1 MELEGKTALVTGAS
15 SGIGYATALL
25 LAERGAAVAAH
36 YYATPEGAERAV
48 REICAKGGS
57 AFSVRANVSVAAE
70 VEAMFKEVLSRFGCL
85 DIVVNNAGDLV
96 ERCPIA
102 EMSEEL
108 WDRIMDLNMKGVFL
122 CCRAALAAMI
132 PRGEGVIV
140 NVSSI
145 AARHGGGPGAVAYA
159 ASKGGVLTLSKGL
172 AREVAPKGVRVNAVA
187 PGVISTRFH
196 QRHSTPEAM
205 ARFVSSIPMGRAGA
219 AEEVAE
225 VIAFLAS
232 PRSSYL
238 TGETIEVNG
247 GQLMD

>member
-25 LAERGAAVAAH
+25 LAERGAAIAAH

-70 VEAMFKEVLSRFGCL
+70 VEAMFKEVLSRFGRL
-85 DIVVNNAGDLV
+85 DIVVNNAGDLL

-122 CCRAALAAMI
+122 CCRGALAAMI

-172 AREVAPKGVRVNAVA
+172 AREVAPKGVRVNAVS
-187 PGVISTRFH
+187 PGVIATRFH

-205 ARFVSSIPMGRAGA
+205 ARFVASIPMGRAGT

-225 VIAFLAS
+225 AIAFLAS
-232 PRSSYL
+232 PRSGFLS
-238 TGETIEVNG
+238 GETIEVNG

>member
-1 MELEGKTALVTGAS
+1 MELQGKTALVTGAS

-25 LAERGAAVAAH
+25 LAERGAGVAVH
-36 YYATPEGAERAV
+36 YYATPDGAERAV
-48 REICAKGGS
+48 GEICAKGGS

-70 VEAMFKEVLSRFGCL
+70 VEAMFKEVLSRFGRL

-140 NVSSI
+140 NVASI

-172 AREVAPKGVRVNAVA
+172 AREVAPKGVRVNAVS

-196 QRHSTPEAM
+196 QRHSTPETM

-225 VIAFLAS
+225 AIAFLAS

>member
-1 MELEGKTALVTGAS
+1 MELQGKTALVTGAS

-36 YYATPEGAERAV
+36 YYATPEGAEGAV

-70 VEAMFKEVLSRFGCL
+70 VEAMFKEVLSRFGRL

-172 AREVAPKGVRVNAVA
+172 AREMAPKGVRVNAVA
-187 PGVISTRFH
+187 PGVIATRFH
-196 QRHSTPEAM
+196 QRHSTPETM
-205 ARFVSSIPMGRAGA
+205 ARFVSSIPMGRAGTA
-219 AEEVAE
+219 QEVAE

>member
-25 LAERGAAVAAH
+25 LAERGASVAAH
-36 YYATPEGAERAV
+36 YYATAEGAERAV
-48 REICAKGGS
+48 GEICAKGRA

-70 VEAMFKEVLSRFGCL
+70 VEAMFKEVLSRFGRL

-108 WDRIMDLNMKGVFL
+108 WDRIMGLNMKGVFL
-122 CCRAALAAMI
+122 CCRAALAAII
-132 PRGEGVIV
+132 PCGEGVIV

-172 AREVAPKGVRVNAVA
+172 AREVAPQGIRVNAVA

-196 QRHSTPEAM
+196 QRHSTPETM
-205 ARFVSSIPMGRAGA
+205 ARFVSSIPMGRAGTA
-219 AEEVAE
+219 QEVAE
-225 VIAFLAS
+225 AIAFLAS

-238 TGETIEVNG
+238 IGETIEVNG

>member
-36 YYATPEGAERAV
+36 YCATPEGAERAV

-57 AFSVRANVSVAAE
+57 AFSVRANVSVAVE
-70 VEAMFKEVLSRFGCL
+70 VEAMFKEVLSRFGRL

-122 CCRAALAAMI
+122 CCRGALAAMI

-172 AREVAPKGVRVNAVA
+172 AREVAPKGVRVNAVS
-187 PGVISTRFH
+187 PGVIATRFH
-196 QRHSTPEAM
+196 QRHSTPETM

-225 VIAFLAS
+225 AIAFLAS

>member
-48 REICAKGGS
+48 REICGKGGS

-70 VEAMFKEVLSRFGCL
+70 VEAMFKEVLARFGRL

-96 ERCPIA
+96 ERCLIA

-172 AREVAPKGVRVNAVA
+172 AREVAPTGIRVNAVA

-196 QRHSTPEAM
+196 QRHSTPETM
-205 ARFVSSIPMGRAGA
+205 ARFVSSIPMGRAGT

-225 VIAFLAS
+225 AIAFLAS
-232 PRSSYL
+232 PRSSFL

>member
-36 YYATPEGAERAV
+36 YYATPAGAERAV
-48 REICAKGGS
+48 GEICAKGGS

-70 VEAMFKEVLSRFGCL
+70 VEAMFKEVLSRFGRL

-96 ERCPIA
+96 ERCLIA

-172 AREVAPKGVRVNAVA
+172 AREVAPKGVRVNAVS
-187 PGVISTRFH
+187 PGVIATRFH
-196 QRHSTPEAM
+196 QRHSTPETM
-205 ARFVSSIPMGRAGA
+205 ARFVSSIPMGRAGG

-225 VIAFLAS
+225 AIAFLAS

>member
-122 CCRAALAAMI
+122 CCRGALAAMI

-159 ASKGGVLTLSKGL
+159 ASKGGVLTLTKGL
-172 AREVAPKGVRVNAVA
+172 AREVALKGVRVNAVS
-187 PGVISTRFH
+187 PGVIATRFH

-205 ARFVSSIPMGRAGA
+205 ARFVASIPMGRAGT

-232 PRSSYL
+232 PRSGFLS
-238 TGETIEVNG
+238 GETIEVNG

>member
-70 VEAMFKEVLSRFGCL
+70 VEAMFIEVLSRFGRL

-122 CCRAALAAMI
+122 CCRGALAAMI

-225 VIAFLAS
+225 AIAFLAS